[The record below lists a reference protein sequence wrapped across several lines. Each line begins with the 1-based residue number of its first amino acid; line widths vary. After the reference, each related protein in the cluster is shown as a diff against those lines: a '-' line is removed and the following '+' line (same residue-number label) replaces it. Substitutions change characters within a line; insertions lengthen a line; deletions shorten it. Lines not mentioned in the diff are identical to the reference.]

1 MKRQN
6 YGPRLGKLVF
16 QLSGDV
22 TLAYDLRLTRSI
34 ALGFPKKCCLGP
46 QNGFGS
52 SGPEKLLKIVSCAEN
67 EKMKETMVGPQ
78 VE

>member
-16 QLSGDV
+16 QLPEDV
-22 TLAYDLRLTRSI
+22 TLAYDLRL
-34 ALGFPKKCCLGP
+34 GP
-46 QNGFGS
+46 QNGSVS
-52 SGPEKLLKIVSCAEN
+52 SRPEKLLKIVSCAETEKLK
-67 EKMKETMVGPQ
+67 EKMVWPQ